1 MIGRAAA
8 LHLLIA
14 ASALADGMIVVPR
27 PTPGEAFPLAVRYH
41 RVQVE
46 IRDAVARTTVDQEFV
61 NPTGGQL
68 EGMYIFPL
76 PAGAVISDFAMEI
89 DGKATRA
96 ELLDAAKARGIYE
109 DVLRRMRD
117 PALLE
122 YAGNGAFRVRIFPI
136 EPRAGKRVRLS
147 YSEAL
152 HRDGDFYAYTYSLN
166 TEKFSSAP
174 LEDVSIRA
182 DLRSSSGLKAIFCPT
197 HDVEIRRQSEHAAVV
212 GFEEKQTKPDAD
224 FTLYFS
230 TNDGG
235 VGLSVLAHRPPGED
249 GYFLLTA
256 TPSYAASGPVL
267 PKDLT
272 FVVDTSGSMA
282 GRKMAQAKRAVR
294 YCLDH
299 LNGNDRFEVIRFS
312 TDSAALFGGLAPASA
327 ANVARA
333 QGFVDGLQ
341 AIGGTNADEALALA
355 LRSNAAPAETGRPR
369 VVIFLTD
376 GKPTIGETDEDRLIR
391 RVRNAGVRIFTF
403 GVGDDLN
410 THFLDKLTVVTRAA
424 RTYVGDREDI
434 ELPVSLFYDKIRSP
448 VLVDLA
454 VAFGGGVNASQM
466 VPRDL
471 PDLFRGSQL
480 MLFGRYSGTGDSVTL
495 SGMVNGRRV
504 SIPYKASFPARSDAN
519 PLIAPLWA
527 AQRIGYLLDQIRLQ
541 GHEDAELVGEV
552 TALAR
557 RFGIITPYTSYL
569 IMEDERVH
577 IGAANQTLNAL
588 PSSAQLNARMK
599 GDYDAM
605 KQKGG
610 APSVQASKEVN
621 AMKNAMNN
629 AQTKQGASRMGYR
642 DAEGKMQNLA
652 ARAKNVQG
660 RAVYQVGSN
669 WVDSAAAAAKSQ
681 SVRRIRFAS
690 ADYFAFMA
698 RQPQAAQFLALGWN
712 VRFVLEGQIY
722 EVHE

>member
-1 MIGRAAA
+1 MSWRAAV
-8 LHLLIA
+8 LQLLLA

-27 PTPGEAFPLAVRYH
+27 ATPAEAFPLAVRYH

-46 IRDAVARTTVDQEFV
+46 IRDAVARTTVDQEFF
-61 NPTGGQL
+61 NPTGARL

-76 PAGAVISDFAMEI
+76 PTGAVISNFSMEI
-89 DGKATRA
+89 DGKAARA

-109 DVLRRMRD
+109 GIVRSMRD

-122 YAGNGAFRVRIFPI
+122 YAGNGAFQVRIFPL

-152 HRDGDFYAYTYSLN
+152 HRDGDFFAYTYSLN

-182 DLRSSSGLKAIFCPT
+182 DLRSSRGLKSIFCPT
-197 HDVEIRRQSEHAAVV
+197 HDVEIRRTGDNTAVV

-230 TNDGG
+230 TDDGG
-235 VGLSVLAHRPPGED
+235 VGLSVLAYRPPGED

-256 TPSYAASGPVL
+256 TPAYDTSTTVL
-267 PKDLT
+267 PKDITL
-272 FVVDTSGSMA
+272 VVDTSGSMA
-282 GRKMAQAKRAVR
+282 GRKMAQAKRAIR

-299 LNGNDRFEVIRFS
+299 LNSSDRFDVIRFS
-312 TDSAALFGGLAPASA
+312 TDAEALFGELAPVSA

-333 QGFVDGLQ
+333 QSFVDGME
-341 AIGGTNADEALALA
+341 AIGGTNADEALTLA
-355 LRSNAAPAETGRPR
+355 LRSNAAPADAGRPR

-376 GKPTIGETDEDRLIR
+376 GKPTIGETDEDRLVQKAR
-391 RVRNAGVRIFTF
+391 KPGVRVFTF
-403 GVGDDLN
+403 GIGDDLD
-410 THFLDKLTVVTRAA
+410 THFLDKLTEVTRAA
-424 RTYVGDREDI
+424 RVYVGETEDI
-434 ELPVSLFYDKIRSP
+434 ELPVSLFYEKIRSP

-454 VAFGGGVNASQM
+454 IAFGDGVNASQLH
-466 VPRDL
+466 PRDL

-480 MLFGRYSGTGDSVTL
+480 MLFGRYRGSGDSVTL
-495 SGMVNGRRV
+495 RGTVNGRRV

-519 PLIAPLWA
+519 ALIAPLWA
-527 AQRIGYLLDQIRLQ
+527 AQRIGYLLDQIRLS
-541 GHEDAELVGEV
+541 GREEKELVGEV

-569 IMEDERVH
+569 IMEDEKVH

-588 PSSAQLNARMK
+588 PSATQLNARMK

-605 KQKGG
+605 KQKAG
-610 APSVQASKEVN
+610 APSVRASKEVDALRN
-621 AMKNAMNN
+621 SVNSV
-629 AQTKQGASRMGYR
+629 QTKQGTSRMG
-642 DAEGKMQNLA
+642 DLN
-652 ARAKNVQG
+652 ARTKNVQG

-669 WVDSAAAAAKSQ
+669 WVDSAAAEAKNQ
-681 SVRRIRFAS
+681 NVRRIRFAS
-690 ADYFAFMA
+690 TDYFTFL
-698 RQPQAAQFLALGWN
+698 QQEPQAAQFLSLGRN
-712 VRFVLEGQIY
+712 VRFVMNGQIY
-722 EVHE
+722 DVTD